1 MRDAGAW
8 RAPPRGGG
16 SFAERL
22 KRLLLWGCGCWVVQS
37 GIGFCV
43 AVLEKGRNRR
53 YNKTGGMREKLQ
65 SVNVR
70 RSEYDKTGV
79 CVRASGFETVATS
92 QYNKEIRF
100 RTECE
105 QRVLL

>member
-8 RAPPRGGG
+8 RRVEESLLRKGGKG
-16 SFAERL
+16 SC
-22 KRLLLWGCGCWVVQS
+22 CGNAGVGLCKD

-43 AVLEKGRNRR
+43 SVLEKGQTT
-53 YNKTGGMREKLQ
+53 KKMGTREKLQ

-79 CVRASGFETVATS
+79 CVRASGIETC
-92 QYNKEIRF
+92 ERF
-100 RTECE
+100 CNSTEKRE
-105 QRVLL
+105 SGRERSSALWI